1 MQTKTEVFT
10 EKAAHNRNAYIEFV
24 DDKVIFDCSD
34 GEYGPIEFD
43 IEILIEKLDLHTTNA
58 LQETLNQWIEKK
70 NQSK

>member
-1 MQTKTEVFT
+1 MQTKTKVFT

-43 IEILIEKLDLHTTNA
+43 IEVLIEKLDLHTNKA
-58 LQETLNQWIEKK
+58 LQETFNEYIEKK
-70 NQSK
+70 KLNK

>member
-1 MQTKTEVFT
+1 MQTKTKVFT
-10 EKAAHNRNAYIEFV
+10 EKAAHNRHAYIEFV

-70 NQSK
+70 NQNK

>member
-1 MQTKTEVFT
+1 MQTKTKVFT
-10 EKAAHNRNAYIEFV
+10 GKAAHDRDAYIEFV

-43 IEILIEKLDLHTTNA
+43 IEILIDKLDLHTTNA

-70 NQSK
+70 NQNK